1 MDPDATLKEIRR
13 LLVAFYEHADQIHR
27 MSPDDLETNG
37 IRLARHVHHL
47 DDWLSGKG
55 LLPQSWLR

>member
-13 LLVAFYEHADQIHR
+13 LLVAFYEHADQIR
-27 MSPDDLETNG
+27 RLSPDELEANG
-37 IRLARHVHHL
+37 VQLARNVHKL

-55 LLPQSWLR
+55 FQPQPWLR